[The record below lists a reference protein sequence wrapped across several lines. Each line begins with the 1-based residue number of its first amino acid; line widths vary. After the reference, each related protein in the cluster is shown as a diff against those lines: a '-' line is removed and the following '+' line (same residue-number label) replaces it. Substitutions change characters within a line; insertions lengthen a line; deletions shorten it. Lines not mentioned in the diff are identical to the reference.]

1 MEPYIRPLHG
11 LNTLLYAPYIPI
23 RNEYLQ
29 KKGIAQA
36 VYHSQHKKELET
48 AKELRI
54 PVYELLREGE
64 KFTPKKWEAQIKE
77 LTQEYEKQSR
87 RYGRST
93 VNLAYV
99 ELLRHNRKI
108 DEWEQKN
115 KDQSQ
120 SRQHEKM
127 DRGQEQKKK
136 RQEMGL

>member
-1 MEPYIRPLHG
+1 MCRMKSIMETDNSFL
-11 LNTLLYAPYIPI
+11 A
-23 RNEYLQ
+23 
-29 KKGIAQA
+29 
-36 VYHSQHKKELET
+36 
-48 AKELRI
+48 
-54 PVYELLREGE
+54 
-64 KFTPKKWEAQIKE
+64 
-77 LTQEYEKQSR
+77 R

-108 DEWEQKN
+108 DEREQKN